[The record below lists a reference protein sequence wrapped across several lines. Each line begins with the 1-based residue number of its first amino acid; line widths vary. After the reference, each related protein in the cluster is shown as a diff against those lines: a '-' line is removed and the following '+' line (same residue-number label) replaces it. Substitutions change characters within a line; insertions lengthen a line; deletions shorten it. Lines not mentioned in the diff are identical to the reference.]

1 MKTVI
6 LLAGHATRM
15 KPLSSY
21 LNKGMI
27 PIVGRPLA
35 EYIVTSLVRQGFDDI
50 VFAVTAFP
58 EQLQHH
64 FRDGS
69 RFGARIEYVSRPEP
83 SGTAGEV
90 YALRDRIPR
99 GESFLVHYGDI
110 LTNFDLRAMNAQH
123 ESTEALATVG
133 LITAER
139 VHVGV
144 GELDKDNRVIYYEEK
159 PLLGKPCRAAIDIYG
174 PGIWEYLAP
183 GLDLGY
189 DVIPA
194 LMKAGEDVRG
204 FIDAS
209 AWWMDVGRLSDLDS
223 ATELMQEKAPELDLP

>member
-183 GLDLGY
+183 G
-189 DVIPA
+189 
-194 LMKAGEDVRG
+194 
-204 FIDAS
+204 
-209 AWWMDVGRLSDLDS
+209 RLSDLDS

>member
-58 EQLQHH
+58 EQLTHH
-64 FRDGS
+64 FGDGS
-69 RFGARIEYVSRPEP
+69 RFGASIEYVSRPQP

-90 YALRDRIPR
+90 HALADYIPSD
-99 GESFLVHYGDI
+99 ESFLVHYGDI
-110 LTNFDLRAMNAQH
+110 LTNFDLQAMKAQH
-123 ESTEALATVG
+123 EALGAAATLG
-133 LITAER
+133 LITSEH

-144 GELDKDNRVIYYEEK
+144 SALDKDNRVIYYEEK
-159 PLLGKPCRAAIDIYG
+159 PLLDKPCRAAIDMYS
-174 PGIWEYLAP
+174 PRVWSYLAP
-183 GLDLGY
+183 GLDFGY

-194 LMKAGEDVRG
+194 MMGADEDVRG
-204 FIDAS
+204 FVDCE
-209 AWWMDVGRLSDLDS
+209 AWWMDVGRLSDLDP
-223 ATELMQEKAPELDLP
+223 ATELMQQKAEEGYLS

>member
-35 EYIVTSLVRQGFDDI
+35 EYIVTSLVRQGFADI

-64 FRDGS
+64 FGDGS

-90 YALRDRIPR
+90 YALRDKIPQD
-99 GESFLVHYGDI
+99 ESFLVHYGDI
-110 LTNFDLRAMNAQH
+110 LTSFDLQAMVRQH
-123 ESTEALATVG
+123 LEVGATATLG
-133 LITAER
+133 LITCER
-139 VHVGV
+139 VQVGV
-144 GELDKDNRVIYYEEK
+144 AGVDKDNKVTYYEEK
-159 PLLGKPCRAAIDIYG
+159 PLIERPCRAAIDVYS
-174 PGIWEYLAP
+174 PGVWAYLAP
-183 GLDLGY
+183 GLDFGY
-189 DVIPA
+189 HVIPA
-194 LMKAGEDVRG
+194 MMSAGEDVRG
-204 FIDAS
+204 FVDS
-209 AWWMDVGRLSDLDS
+209 EAWWMDVGRLSDLEP
-223 ATELMQEKAPELDLP
+223 ATELMQEKTAELGL